1 MAQLAIEIKKSKEYP
16 FLSDQNVPM
25 SLPSDHVQDFT
36 PTPMTYSTAMFYLG
50 FDPYSMK
57 KITVARTMQEK
68 RDQNIFF
75 FYFKK
80 ENREKIRQIL
90 QRNGRI
96 DLYHSLYQHYLEN
109 KKKGGR

>member
-1 MAQLAIEIKKSKEYP
+1 
-16 FLSDQNVPM
+16 M

-50 FDPYSMK
+50 FDPYNK
-57 KITVARTMQEK
+57 KKVTVARTMQEK
-68 RDQNIFF
+68 RNQNTFF
-75 FYFKK
+75 FYFKR

-96 DLYHSLYQHYLEN
+96 DLYQSLYQHFFGN
-109 KKKGGR
+109 KKKGGKVN